1 MGVEI
6 GLRCNLRGN
15 LRCNVNAAIIA
26 LLVALAMLLAFHANA
41 QSAPSNLTTDAVAAS
56 RLEYVVVDRGQ
67 RPPQMVHAGQ
77 LRWQLAD
84 PAYQM
89 LPSDGK
95 HDIWIRLSVANSA
108 LEPRQVQLA
117 YVLPAVD
124 EVALYWPVD
133 TIWAALTA
141 GDTVAVRD
149 WPIAG
154 RYPQFAITLKAQE
167 TRQLYVRVR
176 NSNPAPLAL
185 KVFTSQQAVDA
196 ATSQTHG
203 LMASLGVALLTSALC
218 LVLGWV
224 YWQKSMAWFAAYA
237 VAVALNHLVIT
248 GMAGELLLSDAPFVI
263 DRAKSGL
270 PLMVAGFSLLLVRDL
285 CRLAIRSRLWSRVTA
300 LVAVLAYL
308 TGFAVFAMPASWA
321 PHVLVPVL
329 NLCALLV
336 LWIAALTWWRG
347 DKVGLWILM
356 SKVPLVFGGVVVGAR
371 MWGVTLLEFDVQ
383 AVYAWSIALSLPLL
397 TVALYLRCKNLR
409 ALERAKR
416 QVTAQVDDHGA
427 ESAPIFLESLQ
438 VGVQR
443 FRQSSV
449 PMGLVYVRVA
459 NLDFIR
465 SSLGENEA
473 RRTLIRTMIKLQ
485 RILGDAEALARLDK
499 TTFGAMFELVGSR
512 QQLQALA
519 SRLVAHGL
527 MPLKGHQSP
536 LLKFHIGIAVLPGND
551 SLVDRLHLAL
561 MDLLDKMSDG
571 TRRPIRLLN
580 EDAAAG

>member
-1 MGVEI
+1 MGGETVV
-6 GLRCNLRGN
+6 RRNLGGGAH
-15 LRCNVNAAIIA
+15 AAISI
-26 LLVALAMLLAFHANA
+26 LLIALAMLLAFHANA
-41 QSAPSNLTTDAVAAS
+41 QLFTSHPTTDAVVAS
-56 RLEYVVVDRGQ
+56 RLEYVVTDRGQ
-67 RPPQMVHAGQ
+67 LSPKMLHEGQ
-77 LRWQLAD
+77 LGWQVAD
-84 PAYQM
+84 PSYQM
-89 LPSDGK
+89 LPSDSA
-95 HDIWIRLSVANSA
+95 HDIWIRFSVANRA
-108 LEPRQVQLA
+108 LEPRQVKLA
-117 YVLPAVD
+117 YELPAVD
-124 EVALYWPVD
+124 EVRLYWPVD
-133 TIWAALTA
+133 TIWAELTA

-149 WPIAG
+149 WPMPG

-167 TRQLYVRVR
+167 SRQLYVRLR

-185 KVFTSQQAVDA
+185 KVFTPQQAVEA
-196 ATSQTHG
+196 ATAQTRG
-203 LMASLGVALLTSALC
+203 LMASLGVALLTATLC

-237 VAVALNHLVIT
+237 VALALNHMVIT
-248 GMAGELLLSDAPFVI
+248 GMAGEIWLANAPFVL

-270 PLMVAGFSLLLVRDL
+270 PMMVAGFSLLLVRDL
-285 CRLAIRSRLWSRVTA
+285 CRLAIRSRFWSRVTA
-300 LVAVLAYL
+300 LVAVMAYL

-347 DKVGLWILM
+347 DKVGLWILL

-371 MWGVTLLEFDVQ
+371 MWGVTLVEFDVH

-416 QVTAQVDDHGA
+416 QIAAPVDDHGA
-427 ESAPIFLESLQ
+427 ESAPIFLENLQ

-465 SSLGENEA
+465 TSLGENEA

-485 RILGDAEALARLDK
+485 RILGDAETLARLDK
-499 TTFGAMFELVGSR
+499 ATFGAMFELAGSR

-527 MPLKGHQSP
+527 MPLKGDKSP
-536 LLKFHIGIAVLPGND
+536 LLKFHIGIAVLPGNESVVD
-551 SLVDRLHLAL
+551 SLHQALLA
-561 MDLLDKMSDG
+561 LLDKMSDG

-580 EDAAAG
+580 EGA